1 MPDFLKIRIDRSDVS
16 QNLSFTFFS
25 QNIDNKYYD
34 MFVMVTK
41 ILSMTRE
48 VI

>member
-1 MPDFLKIRIDRSDVS
+1 MSHKTCL
-16 QNLSFTFFS
+16 TFFS

-41 ILSMTRE
+41 ILSMMRRAIQTR
-48 VI
+48 VLN